1 MPNSIHNI
9 ATLLILEENNR
20 LERLVMSLSERFAKY
35 QLAVTAAFVRANDR
49 IAKLEAQAGT
59 GSSVPDPDHTAT
71 DDDLISLDNATAAAE
86 QAFQPVAPSA

>member
-35 QLAVTAAFVRANDR
+35 QIAVTAAFVRANDR
-49 IAKLEAQAGT
+49 ITKLEAQAG
-59 GSSVPDPDHTAT
+59 SNVPDPNHTAT